1 MCVDHAT
8 ELNGCL
14 EVMPCAEDAD
24 PEKLPLLE
32 HEMGPVQNGADDW
45 QVAAHRLEAS
55 ESFADAVMV
64 RCTCHPRNL
73 RTENTFSV
81 ASSSFLK
88 QGVQCP
94 LVTPMRNLGD
104 FESW

>member
-8 ELNGCL
+8 VLNGCL
-14 EVMPCAEDAD
+14 EVMPCTEDAD
-24 PEKLPLLE
+24 PEKMPLLE

-73 RTENTFSV
+73 RTEID
-81 ASSSFLK
+81 SFILF
-88 QGVQCP
+88 
-94 LVTPMRNLGD
+94 LLHLRL
-104 FESW
+104 S